1 MSQSVPSASKK
12 SSRVVAMLGRLAALA
27 AVYAFFAILTPGS
40 KGFMSDANT
49 QLMLQDI
56 AVVAMAA
63 IGMTLVIIAGGIDLS
78 AGSSIALAMITTA
91 YVLNLGPDGQC
102 VEPQYSAYDQE
113 LRGTVSCEDADQ
125 PVQKSADE
133 RDV

>member
-1 MSQSVPSASKK
+1 MSKSASQKK

-63 IGMTLVIIAGGIDLS
+63 IGMTIVIIAGGIDLS
-78 AGSSIALAMITTA
+78 WDAPVAGTYQAQWSQDLSVWQSLGSPSKATTPGQALAVVDPASTGAARFYRITKQT
-91 YVLNLGPDGQC
+91 P
-102 VEPQYSAYDQE
+102 
-113 LRGTVSCEDADQ
+113 
-125 PVQKSADE
+125 
-133 RDV
+133 